1 MIYIK
6 RLLQTLRYGYNDWK
20 KILGGKAFDFKEVLP
35 IPDEFYPMIKQRLG
49 GKEALDIQKSKQEPC
64 VWEFRVGKEGVYY
77 TPLALYFL
85 NIKVTWSLDDQKW
98 LRDEMKSLDATSE
111 VMVSLSEKGKRF
123 VGRVN
128 LVDEDYTMTIPD
140 LISIIYEPSYIL
152 RGL

>member
-20 KILGGKAFDFKEVLP
+20 KILDGKAFDFKEVLP
-35 IPDEFYPMIKQRLG
+35 IPDKFYPMIKQRLG
-49 GKEALDIQKSKQEPC
+49 GREALDIQKSTQEPC
-64 VWEFRVGKEGVYY
+64 VWAFTADKEGVYY

-85 NIKVTWSLDDQKW
+85 NIKVIWSLDDQRW
-98 LRDEMKSLDATSE
+98 LRDEMEILDASTE
-111 VMVSLSEKGKRF
+111 VMVSLSEKGKVF

-140 LISIIYEPSYIL
+140 LIPIIYEPSNIL